1 MLIHGLLTH
10 EYRYLLHSPYVK
22 DNKYDEAIVARAWSL
37 MESIQRTGK
46 VRSIGVSNFRRD
58 HITNLM
64 KTATITPS
72 VNQIQFHPYHQGA
85 ASYASWLRTEHGITV
100 EGWMGLAP
108 ITHLKGKHI
117 EALLMGLAE
126 KYEVGESAVLI
137 RWMLD
142 QGVVVLNTTK
152 RKARMEE
159 YFQAIGWQL
168 EEKDRQE
175 ITKVGAM
182 EHIRVPVGNL
192 FDGAEYEPY

>member
-1 MLIHGLLTH
+1 MTH
-10 EYRYLLHSPYVK
+10 RYLLHSPYVK
-22 DNKYDEAIVARAWSL
+22 DNKYDEALVARAWTL
-37 MESIQRTGK
+37 MESLQRSGK
-46 VRSIGVSNFRRD
+46 IRSIGVSNFRRL
-58 HITNLM
+58 HITNLL
-64 KTATITPS
+64 KTATITPC
-72 VNQIQFHPYHQGA
+72 VNQIQFHPYLQGA
-85 ASYASWLRTEHGITV
+85 ASYASWLRSEHGIVV

-117 EALLMGLAE
+117 ESLLKSLSE

-152 RKARMEE
+152 KQERMQE
-159 YFQAIGWQL
+159 YFQVIGWEL
-168 EEKDRQE
+168 EKKDRDE

-182 EHIRVPVGNL
+182 EHIRVPVGDL